1 MLISGVLP
9 PSDITDH
16 VQPLLMNGMVQKL
29 EERLLILQD
38 WQQPNQ
44 SSVVKRSLTVQTKS
58 HNSSTIRLNN
68 EK

>member
-1 MLISGVLP
+1 
-9 PSDITDH
+9 
-16 VQPLLMNGMVQKL
+16 MNGMVQKL